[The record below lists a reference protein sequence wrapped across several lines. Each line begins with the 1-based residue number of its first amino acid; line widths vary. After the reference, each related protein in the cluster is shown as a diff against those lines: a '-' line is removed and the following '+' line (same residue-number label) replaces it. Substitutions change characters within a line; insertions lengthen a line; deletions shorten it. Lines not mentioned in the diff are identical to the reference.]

1 MSSLQIAWL
10 RSRRGAKSQLL
21 NIVRL
26 SVTLGIC
33 DFCAIA
39 NHLRYG
45 YLWAPDL
52 IFNFINFLKIYYY
65 WFSRKAH
72 SSACHGITPWPRVKD
87 FTVRPDLTQYPSICY
102 KYMALSPSS
111 FVCICFGMPLL
122 TLLFWSKSFDCEW
135 IWFFIRT
142 FHLSFNLI
150 KISKILFCYFVG
162 WRKSTDEFSP

>member
-26 SVTLGIC
+26 SVILGIC
-33 DFCAIA
+33 DFCVIA
-39 NHLRYG
+39 NHLRYR

-72 SSACHGITPWPRVKD
+72 SSACHGITPWPRVID

-102 KYMALSPSS
+102 KYIALSPSS

-122 TLLFWSKSFDCEW
+122 TLLFWSKSFDCEV
-135 IWFFIRT
+135 
-142 FHLSFNLI
+142 NLI
-150 KISKILFCYFVG
+150 FYQN
-162 WRKSTDEFSP
+162 FSFII